1 MTHHSSKPITQSEI
15 NNIVWK
21 ACDTFRGVIDPSQ
34 YKDYIL
40 TMLFVKYVSDVWK
53 DKQHFYAEK
62 YDGDEI
68 RVQRAL
74 RNERFQVPETCTFDY
89 LFENRN
95 APNVGELINTALESM
110 EDANRSKLERVFR
123 NIDFN
128 SEANLGQTKDRNR
141 RLKNLLVDFSALD
154 LQPSHLE
161 DNDVIGD
168 AYEYLIEK
176 FASDAGKKAGEFYTP
191 AQVSK
196 LLAKLINPQ
205 PGDRII
211 DPTCGS
217 GSLLIKTAKEVGSKN
232 FSLYGQEIN
241 GSTWALA
248 RMNMFLHEVDN
259 AQIEWGDTLNSPKL
273 LEADSLLKGNVV
285 VANPPFSLDKWGAD
299 NAITDQFTRFHRGV
313 PPKSKGD
320 YAFISHMIESA
331 YQDTG
336 RVGVILPH
344 GVLFRGSSEGKIRQQ
359 LIEENLLEAVVGLP
373 ANLFYGTGI
382 PATILIFNRAKGDNQ
397 DILFLDASQ
406 GYESS
411 TNQNRLRDQDIDK
424 IVWTYQYFQC
434 TVMNDEVLGMNDV
447 LLAKYNISKAEL
459 EAKVKEFNIHPSSLI
474 IPKYAYRATI
484 QEVAENEF
492 NLNIPRYVDT
502 FEEEAEVDIPATQR
516 NIEDLKQEL
525 LAVEQQ
531 MADYLT
537 ELGLCWKRRNF

>member
-1 MTHHSSKPITQSEI
+1 MANKPISQAEI

-53 DKQHFYAEK
+53 DKRSFYAEK
-62 YDGDEI
+62 YKNDAVRIE
-68 RVQRAL
+68 RAL

-95 APNVGELINTALESM
+95 AANVGELINTALESM

-161 DNDVIGD
+161 NNDVIGD
-168 AYEYLIEK
+168 AYEYLIER

-196 LLAKLINPQ
+196 LLAKLIDPQ

-217 GSLLIKTAKEVGSKN
+217 GSLLIKTSKEVGSNN

-248 RMNMFLHEVDN
+248 RMNMFLHEIDN
-259 AQIEWGDTLNSPKL
+259 ADIQWGDTLNNPKL
-273 LEADSLLKGNVV
+273 LEGDNLLKGNKV
-285 VANPPFSLDKWGAD
+285 VANPPFSLDKWGAE
-299 NAITDQFTRFHRGV
+299 NALTDQFKRFHRGV
-313 PPKSKGD
+313 PPQSKGD
-320 YAFISHMIESA
+320 YAFISHMIEST
-331 YQDTG
+331 YEDTG
-336 RVGVILPH
+336 KVGVILPH
-344 GVLFRGSSEGKIRQQ
+344 GVLFRSSSEGKIRKQ

-373 ANLFYGTGI
+373 ANLFFGTTI
-382 PATILIFNRAKGDNQ
+382 PAVILIFNRAKRKNKDV
-397 DILFLDASQ
+397 LFVDASQ
-406 GYESS
+406 SYEGGK
-411 TNQNRLRDQDIDK
+411 NQNRLRDSDIEK
-424 IVWTYQYFQC
+424 IVTTYKAYQKAKPL
-434 TVMNDEVLGMNDV
+434 TTEVGEV
-447 LLAKYNISKAEL
+447 IE
-459 EAKVKEFNIHPSSLI
+459 E
-474 IPKYAYRATI
+474 KYAYRATLN
-484 QEVAENEF
+484 ELEENEY

-502 FEEEAEVDIPATQR
+502 FVEDEEVDIPATQN
-516 NIEDLKQEL
+516 NISKLKKEL
-525 LAVEQQ
+525 GVVEQQ
-531 MADYLT
+531 MVNHLK
-537 ELGLCWKRRNF
+537 ELGF

>member
-1 MTHHSSKPITQSEI
+1 MSKKPITQNEI

-53 DKQHFYAEK
+53 DKKDFYAQK
-62 YDGDEI
+62 YNADEV
-68 RVQRAL
+68 RVERAL
-74 RNERFQVPETCTFDY
+74 RNERFQVPETCMFDY
-89 LFENRN
+89 LFEHRN
-95 APNVGELINTALESM
+95 AANVGELINTALESM

-128 SEANLGQTKDRNR
+128 SESNLGQTKDRNR

-161 DNDVIGD
+161 DNDIIGD

-196 LLAKLINPQ
+196 LLAKLLNPQ

-217 GSLLIKTAKEVGSKN
+217 GSLLIKLSKQVGSKN

-248 RMNMFLHEVDN
+248 RMNMFLHEIDD
-259 AQIEWGDTLNSPKL
+259 ATIEWGDTLNNPKL
-273 LEADSLLKGNVV
+273 LENDSLLKGNIVG
-285 VANPPFSLDKWGAD
+285 ANPPFSLDKWGAD
-299 NAITDQFTRFHRGV
+299 NALSDQYTRFHRGI

-320 YAFISHMIESA
+320 YAFITHMIEST
-331 YQDTG
+331 YHDTG

-359 LIEENLLEAVVGLP
+359 LIEENLLEAVIGLP
-373 ANLFYGTGI
+373 ANLFFGTGI
-382 PATILIFNRAKGDNQ
+382 PASILIFNRAKGDNK
-397 DILFLDASQ
+397 DVLFIDASQ
-406 GYESS
+406 GYESG
-411 TNQNRLRDQDIDK
+411 TNQNRLRDTDIDK
-424 IVWTYQYFQC
+424 VVDMYRAFQ
-434 TVMNDEVLGMNDV
+434 TATPLTTEDGEVLEEKF
-447 LLAKYNISKAEL
+447 AYRSTIRE
-459 EAKVKEFNIHPSSLI
+459 VKE
-474 IPKYAYRATI
+474 
-484 QEVAENEF
+484 NEY

-502 FEEEAEVDIPATQR
+502 FEEDEEVDIPAAQK
-516 NIEDLKQEL
+516 NITELKKQ
-525 LAVEQQ
+525 LAVVESQ
-531 MADYLT
+531 MDSYLI
-537 ELGLCWKRRNF
+537 ELGFNG